1 MKTNSNILLIFGYP
15 SKLLSAGGLV
25 WTKRVAD
32 YIDKNQILTVKKIS
46 NDIVIGK
53 SIVYCI
59 IRYMQNALK
68 GFFADPDVAILD
80 SYGEAN
86 LILWI
91 LLRIFKPRTKILTVF
106 HHYEPRALPC
116 KNTHIPNILK
126 VIYNR
131 MIDKA
136 TKTMIR
142 DSNRVL
148 TVSISSARQLNSIF
162 GISNNG
168 KKVVVVGASVDAF
181 PVYYVKRR
189 DIDFLCI
196 GRIEKF
202 EGLEEIWKSIKE
214 RHSKANFVVIGRASQ
229 QDIAR
234 LRSLGIDHKGV
245 VSEREK
251 IELYS
256 RAQVFIFPSTMEGF
270 GIAVAEALYAGL
282 SVVSW
287 KLPVFDEMYGEFN
300 EKVKLIDLKNYDLFA
315 QECVT
320 LLKRK
325 HRKLTANGSKIH
337 FEMVTTWENV
347 GKKVMSVIED
357 LESQ

>member
-1 MKTNSNILLIFGYP
+1 MRTNSNILLFFGYP
-15 SKLLSAGGLV
+15 SKSPHVGGLI

-53 SIVYCI
+53 SVAHCI
-59 IRYMQNALK
+59 FRYVHNALK
-68 GFFADPDVAILD
+68 GFLANPDIAILD

-106 HHYEPRALPC
+106 HHYEPRKLESKGNPM
-116 KNTHIPNILK
+116 PNILK
-126 VIYNR
+126 ILYNW

-136 TKTMIR
+136 TRAMIR
-142 DSNRVL
+142 DSNRIL
-148 TVSISSARQLNSIF
+148 TVSLSSARQLDSIF
-162 GISNNG
+162 SISKNG

-181 PVYYVKRR
+181 PLYYVKGK

-202 EGLEEIWKSIKE
+202 DGLEEIWMSIKK
-214 RHSKANFVVIGRASQ
+214 RDSKANFVIIGRASQ
-229 QDIAR
+229 QDIIR
-234 LRSLGIDHKGV
+234 LRSIGIDHRGIVTEKD
-245 VSEREK
+245 K

-256 RAQVFIFPSTMEGF
+256 RAHVFIFPSTMEGF

-282 SVVSW
+282 PVITW
-287 KLPVFDEMYGEFN
+287 KLPVFEEMYAEFR
-300 EKVKLIDLKNYDLFA
+300 ERVKLIDPKNYDLFA
-315 QECVT
+315 EECIT
-320 LLKRK
+320 ILRRNQ
-325 HRKLTANGSKIH
+325 RKLTSNGPKIH

-347 GKKVMSVIED
+347 AEKVVSVIKD
-357 LESQ
+357 LASQ